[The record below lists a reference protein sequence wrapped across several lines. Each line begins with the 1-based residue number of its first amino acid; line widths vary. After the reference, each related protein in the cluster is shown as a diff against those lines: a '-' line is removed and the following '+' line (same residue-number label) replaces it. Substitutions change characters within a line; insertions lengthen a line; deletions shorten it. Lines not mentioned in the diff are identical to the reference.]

1 MKKIL
6 TMVLLSLPAAAQ
18 AMCSPGGGPCQ
29 SCRGGWVLASGALY
43 AAVAVLGYWVLLQA
57 VKETSNCVKRIGD
70 VLGSV
75 LVVIGLVGLLCA
87 TFSHIKDSMAR
98 SVCPAQANMPQPSH
112 PDFMMGQMNP
122 GQHQQQMGGMDQQQP
137 APEPSQPVEK
147 KGRRSR

>member
-6 TMVLLSLPAAAQ
+6 TVVLLSLPAAAQ
-18 AMCSPGGGPCQ
+18 AMCSPGGGLCQ

-57 VKETSNCVKRIGD
+57 VKETSACIKRIGD

-75 LVVIGLVGLLCA
+75 LVVIGLLGLLCA

-112 PDFMMGQMNP
+112 PDFMMGQMEP
-122 GQHQQQMGGMDQQQP
+122 GRQPQQPMGGMDQQQP
-137 APEPSQPVEK
+137 APSQPVEK
-147 KGRRSR
+147 KGRRPR